1 MKMKYMRVK
10 VITIPFLTLLILVST
25 ITGCAPVN
33 SQETIDIIKDYGD
46 TVQIEVIERKD
57 HPNLKVGDKEYRV
70 DTPSPSE
77 TPEIIDGFKVEEGI
91 GTEEVVVPID
101 TISPTPDIWD
111 TTMENWGTS
120 TPTPAPSETPAPSPT
135 PAQLFTEV
143 SVIKYTNTSANL
155 RDTYSTSGKK
165 VTTLPLNTEINV
177 IGTGIPET
185 EAAGWSK
192 ILFNGKEA
200 YISSSLLSD
209 YKIEIQQP
217 VQQPQKPTGQQSAGQ
232 QPAVQQPVVDQ
243 KPAGDQPIVD
253 GGEHLVDHDKT
264 DIVIGSKHKVDTSKP
279 GVSLDANVNI
289 K

>member
-57 HPNLKVGDKEYRV
+57 HPNLQIGDKEYQV
-70 DTPSPSE
+70 DTPTPTE
-77 TPEIIDGFKVEEGI
+77 TPEIIDGFKVEEGL
-91 GTEEVVVPID
+91 GAEEVVVPID

-111 TTMENWGTS
+111 TTMENWGTT
-120 TPTPAPSETPAPSPT
+120 TPIPAPSETPA

-165 VTTLPLNTEINV
+165 LTTLPLNTEINV
-177 IGTGIPET
+177 IGTGIPDT

-192 ILFNGKEA
+192 IQFNGKEA

-209 YKIEIQQP
+209 YKIEIQQ
-217 VQQPQKPTGQQSAGQ
+217 QKPTGQQSAGQ
-232 QPAVQQPVVDQ
+232 QPAMQQPVVDQ
-243 KPAGDQPIVD
+243 KPDGDQPAVGETFVD
-253 GGEHLVDHDKT
+253 PDRTATGVTERPP
-264 DIVIGSKHKVDTSKP
+264 KVDTSGGATYVDP
-279 GVSLDANVNI
+279 GVSF

>member
-57 HPNLKVGDKEYRV
+57 HPNIHLGDKDYRV
-70 DTPSPSE
+70 DTPDNEE
-77 TPEIIDGFKVEEGI
+77 TPEIIDGFKVEEGL

-111 TTMENWGTS
+111 TTMENWGAS
-120 TPTPAPSETPAPSPT
+120 TPAPSETPAPT

-155 RDTYSTSGKK
+155 RDTYSTTGKK
-165 VTTLPLNTEINV
+165 LTTLPLNTEINV
-177 IGTGIPET
+177 IGTGIPDT

-217 VQQPQKPTGQQSAGQ
+217 VQTQKPAQ
-232 QPAVQQPVVDQ
+232 QPETVLPKDTTPTQQPVQQ
-243 KPAGDQPIVD
+243 KPSGLQDVPQEILDAL
-253 GGEHLVDHDKT
+253 EAS
-264 DIVIGSKHKVDTSKP
+264 GSKPSQISSEDPNPQGPVVVTNTELILPD
-279 GVSLDANVNI
+279 
-289 K
+289 

>member
-1 MKMKYMRVK
+1 MMKKTFVLGIS
-10 VITIPFLTLLILVST
+10 VTLLILVAS

-57 HPNLKVGDKEYRV
+57 HPNIHLGDKEYRV
-70 DTPSPSE
+70 DTPTPTE
-77 TPEIIDGFKVEEGI
+77 TPEIIDGFKVEEGL

-101 TISPTPDIWD
+101 TISPTPDIWE
-111 TTMENWGTS
+111 TTMENWGD
-120 TPTPAPSETPAPSPT
+120 PTPAPSETPAPTPA

-143 SVIKYTNTSANL
+143 SAIKYTNTSANL

-177 IGTGIPET
+177 IGTGIPDT

-192 ILFNGKEA
+192 IQFNGKEA

-209 YKIEIQQP
+209 YKIEIQQ
-217 VQQPQKPTGQQSAGQ
+217 QKPTGQQSAGQ
-232 QPAVQQPVVDQ
+232 QPAVSVVDQ
-243 KPAGDQPIVD
+243 SF
-253 GGEHLVDHDKT
+253 T
-264 DIVIGSKHKVDTSKP
+264 DPDEEFSWVAPPHEVDTSKEQVTIESQ
-279 GVSLDANVNI
+279 GHI
-289 K
+289 KQ